1 MGIRVGFPL
10 VQLCALEGVGKI
22 GIATSRKIG
31 SKPKRNRE
39 KRRMRE
45 AFRKNQDRVCANL
58 DYVAV
63 ASLRTASAPFQAL
76 TEELGRALDE
86 MNRRWDAASESS

>member
-1 MGIRVGFPL
+1 LGIRVGFPL
-10 VQLCALEGVGKI
+10 VQLCALDGAGKI

-45 AFRKNQDRVCANL
+45 AFRRNRHRVRASL

-63 ASLRTASAPFQAL
+63 ASPRTASAPFQAL
-76 TEELGRALDE
+76 AEELGRALDE
-86 MNRRWDAASESS
+86 LNRRWDAASESS